1 MITWDGILWKNNS
14 TNYNADKILVPLI
27 FMVLLFIPVLF
38 ADIAPERINA
48 FINDMPEVV
57 RNLHLVML
65 IIAMLIWCVTFY
77 YVPINVYIAVVAVY
91 TVVSWTWILMRKKGT
106 AMYFIVWF
114 VLGVLSILLYWRL
127 GPIYYSMIN
136 M

>member
-1 MITWDGILWKNNS
+1 MNQ
-14 TNYNADKILVPLI
+14 DKKLRLLLVPLI
-27 FMVLLFIPVLF
+27 FMVLLFIPVLL

>member
-1 MITWDGILWKNNS
+1 MNQ
-14 TNYNADKILVPLI
+14 DKKLRLLLVPLI

>member
-1 MITWDGILWKNNS
+1 M
-14 TNYNADKILVPLI
+14 PLI